1 MRANSHCFKRKRVLV
16 QTSKTKMGEIEIEK
30 SQLARFGDIFNDFG
44 ALIIFEVSQGVGHR
58 VSHGVHQVIT
68 HYTR

>member
-44 ALIIFEVSQGVGHR
+44 ALIIFEVSQGVGHG
-58 VSHGVHQVIT
+58 VSHGVHQLKSL
-68 HYTR
+68 Y

>member
-44 ALIIFEVSQGVGHR
+44 ALIIFEVSWVGHCHG
-58 VSHGVHQVIT
+58 VSHGVHQLKSL
-68 HYTR
+68 Y

>member
-30 SQLARFGDIFNDFG
+30 SQLARFVDIFNDFG
-44 ALIIFEVSQGVGHR
+44 ALVIFEVSHGVGHG
-58 VSHGVHQVIT
+58 VSHGVHQLKSL
-68 HYTR
+68 Y

>member
-30 SQLARFGDIFNDFG
+30 SQLSRSGDIFNGFG
-44 ALIIFEVSQGVGHR
+44 AFLRSVKGLVMGSVMGSIN
-58 VSHGVHQVIT
+58 
-68 HYTR
+68 